1 MSETNQLVD
10 AIASARSLRTRL
22 VWLVGSASTGKTS
35 LLLKLADSHPEHSY
49 VNLNAALAKS
59 LADESPESRPFSI
72 GNHLSTILAPRA
84 QGAYLVDNIEIL
96 FARHLLLPVVD
107 RLKNIAQQATLVVSW
122 PGKIEANKLIYG
134 ARNHPDYGEF
144 GLDTPLL
151 VDLNNATHNK
161 YKQGK

>member
-1 MSETNQLVD
+1 MSELNLLVET
-10 AIASARSLRTRL
+10 IASARSLRTRL
-22 VWLVGSASTGKTS
+22 VWLVGSPSAGKTR
-35 LLLKLADSHPEHSY
+35 LLLKSADSHPEHTY

-72 GNHLSTILAPRA
+72 GSHLSRILVPRT

-96 FARHLLLPVVD
+96 FSRHLLLPVVD
-107 RLKNIAQQATLVVSW
+107 RLKNVAQQATLVVSW
-122 PGKIEANKLIYG
+122 PGEVDATKLIYG
-134 ARNHPDYGEF
+134 ERNHPDYGEF

-151 VDLNNATHNK
+151 IDLNNTAQNK